1 MILEMWKRMQRK
13 QEEMEEGRG
22 MAHNQERKEVR
33 ANVGY
38 CRFFFASVYRVPPV
52 LGRQAG
58 LIW

>member
-38 CRFFFASVYRVPPV
+38 CSFFFLLRYIVYH
-52 LGRQAG
+52 LFWGDKQA
-58 LIW
+58 

>member
-38 CRFFFASVYRVPPV
+38 CSFFLLRYIVYH
-52 LGRQAG
+52 LFWGDKQA
-58 LIW
+58 